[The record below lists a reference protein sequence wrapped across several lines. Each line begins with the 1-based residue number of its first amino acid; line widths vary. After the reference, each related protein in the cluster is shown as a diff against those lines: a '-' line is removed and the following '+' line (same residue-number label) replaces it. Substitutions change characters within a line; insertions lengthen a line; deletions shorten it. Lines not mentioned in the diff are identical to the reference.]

1 MAGEETRDLR
11 KVKILVTYPDP
22 EATDSSSDEADQESK
37 IKRLKRAVYEGFIRS
52 PAKSGKSGS
61 DPDTLTG
68 IPSPLTEPDNSHV
81 SDPETDKGNRPR
93 RYAPGVR
100 KRKWG
105 KWCAEIRNPHD
116 RRRVWLGTFDSE
128 EAASQ
133 AYVSKKLE
141 FENAKQGINKEIK
154 TLPLDVSVSDQ
165 PEKTA
170 VLDPDPKP
178 DSRTVQAQ
186 DPKPLNPGLR
196 KEKEGKWGATI
207 KDPFKKRRIWLG
219 TFGSEEAASQA
230 YLNKKLELENANQGN
245 KKKIKTCPVP
255 VVSVSCE
262 PEKIAVPDP
271 CPISDSHISPDQNP
285 KPSSPGVRKKQGG
298 KWGTTIRNPFTKMPI
313 WLGTFDSEEAASQA
327 YLKQKLEFENA
338 TQGVK
343 ETEALPV
350 TVDSIRHEPEKTAV
364 PDPDPTSY
372 SSIGPCQNPKPPIP
386 GVRKKGRKWG
396 ATIRNPFNKQRIW
409 LGSFDSEVAASNAY
423 LKKKLEFDKATQG
436 IKETK
441 ALPVPVDSV
450 RHEPEKTTNPVPD
463 PMSYSSISP
472 GQNPKPPNPGVRKK
486 GRKWGATI
494 RNPFNKRRIWLGSFD
509 SEVAAS
515 NAYLKKKLEF
525 EEAEQRIKK
534 KKIRI
539 LPFGVHVNSKPSSP
553 PIPLTESEKST
564 VSDPDPQPYSS
575 KNSEAQP
582 VSHMD
587 PDPCTGH
594 IPRTT
599 TTGLR
604 RSKRGRSGAQ
614 LKSQFQQRLV
624 WHGRFKNPELERI
637 AKSKQG
643 KKKKKRKNPLSG
655 PDPGPGPVTRSAA
668 RSKQGLNNYYPVIN
682 PHPIINS
689 ETSEEA
695 THDNQCV
702 RQLSQNS
709 NVVPRRVRIKKMAR
723 ISPVGIHPIT
733 EDSFDDL
740 GTFET
745 LQSQKVHHFEDEED
759 GGMWLGKWVPI
770 ANGRE
775 VSFSM
780 KYGVPI
786 IDNYGYLLGE
796 FQRLDDDLWICT
808 PEDDAHQA

>member
-22 EATDSSSDEADQESK
+22 EATDSSSDEADQETK
-37 IKRLKRAVYEGFIRS
+37 ITRLKRAVYEGFIRS
-52 PAKSGKSGS
+52 PAKSGKSTS
-61 DPDTLTG
+61 DPVLLTG
-68 IPSPLTEPDNSHV
+68 IPSPLTEPGNSHV
-81 SDPETDKGNRPR
+81 SDPETDKGFRQR

-133 AYVSKKLE
+133 AYVSRKLE
-141 FENAKQGINKEIK
+141 FENAKQGINKEIE
-154 TLPLDVSVSDQ
+154 TLPFDVRVSDQ

-170 VLDPDPKP
+170 VLDPDLNP
-178 DSRTVQAQ
+178 DSRTVPAQ
-186 DPKPLNPGLR
+186 DPKPLKPGVR
-196 KEKEGKWGATI
+196 KEKGGKWGAFI
-207 KDPFKKRRIWLG
+207 RDPFKKRRIWLG

-230 YLNKKLELENANQGN
+230 YLNKKLDLENANQGN
-245 KKKIKTCPVP
+245 KKIKTLPVP
-255 VVSVSCE
+255 VVSLSHE

-271 CPISDSHISPDQNP
+271 CQKSDSHISPGQNL
-285 KPSSPGVRKKQGG
+285 KPPIPGVRKKGR
-298 KWGTTIRNPFTKMPI
+298 KWGATIRNPFTKMRI
-313 WLGTFDSEEAASQA
+313 WLGSFDSEEAASNA

-338 TQGVK
+338 TQGIK

-350 TVDSIRHEPEKTAV
+350 PVDSVRHEPEKTAV

-372 SSIGPCQNPKPPIP
+372 SSIGPGQNSKPPIP
-386 GVRKKGRKWG
+386 GVRKKGGKWG
-396 ATIRNPFNKQRIW
+396 VSIRNPFNKRSIW
-409 LGSFDSEVAASNAY
+409 LGTFDSEVAASNAY
-423 LKKKLEFDKATQG
+423 LKKKLEFEEATQG
-436 IKETK
+436 IKETEV
-441 ALPVPVDSV
+441 LPVPVDSV
-450 RHEPEKTTNPVPD
+450 RHEPEKTANPD
-463 PMSYSSISP
+463 PASYSSIGP
-472 GQNPKPPNPGVRKK
+472 GQNPKLSNPGVRKK
-486 GRKWGATI
+486 GSKWGATI

-509 SEVAAS
+509 SEAAAS
-515 NAYLKKKLEF
+515 NAYRKKKLEF

-539 LPFGVHVNSKPSSP
+539 LPFGVNVNIKPSSP
-553 PIPLTESEKST
+553 PVLLTESEKSA
-564 VSDPDPQPYSS
+564 VSDPDPQPYPS
-575 KNSEAQP
+575 KNSEDQP

-587 PDPCTGH
+587 PDSCTGH
-594 IPRTT
+594 IPIT

-604 RSKRGRSGAQ
+604 RSKRGRCGAQ
-614 LKSQFQQRLV
+614 PKSQFQWRHV
-624 WHGRFKNPELERI
+624 RHGTFKNPEFKRI

-643 KKKKKRKNPLSG
+643 KKKKQKRKNPLTD
-655 PDPGPGPVTRSAA
+655 PDPGPGPITRSAA
-668 RSKQGLNNYYPVIN
+668 RSKQGLNNCYPVIN
-682 PHPIINS
+682 SHPIINN

-695 THDNQCV
+695 ATQDNQCV
-702 RQLSQNS
+702 RRLPQNF
-709 NVVPRRVRIKKMAR
+709 NVPRRIRIKKMAK

-733 EDSFDDL
+733 EDSFGL
-740 GTFET
+740 GTFQT

-759 GGMWLGKWVPI
+759 GGMWLGTWVPM

-775 VSFSM
+775 VSFSL

-796 FQRLDDDLWICT
+796 FQSLDDDLWICT